1 MRFFSILAD
10 QNTRADKILSALF
23 EWIYSRSQIQKG
35 FDLNQIKVT
44 NIKDWKTY
52 SNGKYYLKKGDV
64 ILVQERNTS
73 SYKVGDIIT
82 FKGTSGDLK
91 GKIVTH
97 EIVGI
102 KLENGKN
109 IFYTKG
115 IQNISE
121 DPAVYEDEIL
131 IIDWQNKTDI
141 EGKIKIA
148 IDDYIFDLKAKYDL
162 DIAFNQID
170 DLVEQGLNI
179 AKIKFV

>member
-1 MRFFSILAD
+1 MKKVIK
-10 QNTRADKILSALF
+10 KILNILKIIILILLILFALF
-23 EWIYSRSQIQKG
+23 TVYQKVFPNDPSAFG
-35 FDLNQIKVT
+35 FR
-44 NIKDWKTY
+44 TY
-52 SNGKYYLKKGDV
+52 SIITKSMEPVLKKGDV

-121 DPAVYEDEIL
+121 DPAVYENEILGKYIYKFKFFSLIERIMDTKIGFIL
-131 IIDWQNKTDI
+131 IIIIPLGYIYFYEIRDIIKDVKNIKNK
-141 EGKIKIA
+141 E
-148 IDDYIFDLKAKYDL
+148 
-162 DIAFNQID
+162 
-170 DLVEQGLNI
+170 
-179 AKIKFV
+179 

>member
-1 MRFFSILAD
+1 MKKVIK
-10 QNTRADKILSALF
+10 KILNILKIIILILLILFALF
-23 EWIYSRSQIQKG
+23 TVYQKVFPNNPSAFG
-35 FDLNQIKVT
+35 FR
-44 NIKDWKTY
+44 TY
-52 SNGKYYLKKGDV
+52 SIITKSMEPVLKKGDV

-131 IIDWQNKTDI
+131 GKYIYKFKLFSLIERIMDTKIGFILIIIIPLGYIYFYEIRDIIKDIKNIKNK
-141 EGKIKIA
+141 E
-148 IDDYIFDLKAKYDL
+148 
-162 DIAFNQID
+162 
-170 DLVEQGLNI
+170 
-179 AKIKFV
+179 

>member
-1 MRFFSILAD
+1 MKKVIK
-10 QNTRADKILSALF
+10 KILNILKIIILILLILFALF
-23 EWIYSRSQIQKG
+23 TVYQKVFPNNPSAFG
-35 FDLNQIKVT
+35 FR
-44 NIKDWKTY
+44 TY
-52 SNGKYYLKKGDV
+52 SIITKSMEPVLKKGDI

-131 IIDWQNKTDI
+131 GKYIYKFKFFSLIERIMDTKIGFILIIIIPLGYIYFYEIRDIIKDVKNIKNK
-141 EGKIKIA
+141 E
-148 IDDYIFDLKAKYDL
+148 
-162 DIAFNQID
+162 
-170 DLVEQGLNI
+170 
-179 AKIKFV
+179 

>member
-1 MRFFSILAD
+1 MKKVIK
-10 QNTRADKILSALF
+10 KILSILKIIILILLILF
-23 EWIYSRSQIQKG
+23 ELFTVYQKVFPNNPSAFG
-35 FDLNQIKVT
+35 FR
-44 NIKDWKTY
+44 TY
-52 SNGKYYLKKGDV
+52 SIITKSMEPVLKKGDV

-121 DPAVYEDEIL
+121 DPAVYENEILGKYIYKFKFFSLIERIMDTKIGFIL
-131 IIDWQNKTDI
+131 IIIIPLGYIYFYEIRDIIKDVKNIKNK
-141 EGKIKIA
+141 E
-148 IDDYIFDLKAKYDL
+148 
-162 DIAFNQID
+162 
-170 DLVEQGLNI
+170 
-179 AKIKFV
+179 

>member
-1 MRFFSILAD
+1 MKKVIK
-10 QNTRADKILSALF
+10 KILNILKIIILLLLILFALF
-23 EWIYSRSQIQKG
+23 TVYQKVFPNNPSAFG
-35 FDLNQIKVT
+35 FR
-44 NIKDWKTY
+44 TY
-52 SNGKYYLKKGDV
+52 SIITKSMEPVLKKGDV

-131 IIDWQNKTDI
+131 GKYIYKFKFFSLIERIMDTKIGFILIIIIPLGYIYFYEIRDIIKDVKNIKNK
-141 EGKIKIA
+141 E
-148 IDDYIFDLKAKYDL
+148 
-162 DIAFNQID
+162 
-170 DLVEQGLNI
+170 
-179 AKIKFV
+179 

>member
-1 MRFFSILAD
+1 MKKVIK
-10 QNTRADKILSALF
+10 KILNILKIIILILLILFALF
-23 EWIYSRSQIQKG
+23 TVYQKVFPNNPRAFG
-35 FDLNQIKVT
+35 FR
-44 NIKDWKTY
+44 TY
-52 SNGKYYLKKGDV
+52 SIITKSMEPVLKKGDV

-131 IIDWQNKTDI
+131 GKYIYKFKFFSLIERIMDTKIGFILIIIIPLGYIYFYEIRDIIKDVKNIKNK
-141 EGKIKIA
+141 E
-148 IDDYIFDLKAKYDL
+148 
-162 DIAFNQID
+162 
-170 DLVEQGLNI
+170 
-179 AKIKFV
+179 

>member
-1 MRFFSILAD
+1 MKKVIK
-10 QNTRADKILSALF
+10 KILNILKIIILILLILFALF
-23 EWIYSRSQIQKG
+23 TVYQKVFPNNPSAFG
-35 FDLNQIKVT
+35 FR
-44 NIKDWKTY
+44 TY
-52 SNGKYYLKKGDV
+52 SIITKSMEPVLKKGDV
-64 ILVQERNTS
+64 ILIQERNTS

-131 IIDWQNKTDI
+131 GKYIYKFKFFSLIERIMDTKIGFILIIIIPLGYIYFYEIRDIIKDIKNIKNK
-141 EGKIKIA
+141 E
-148 IDDYIFDLKAKYDL
+148 
-162 DIAFNQID
+162 
-170 DLVEQGLNI
+170 
-179 AKIKFV
+179 

>member
-1 MRFFSILAD
+1 MKKVIK
-10 QNTRADKILSALF
+10 KILNILKIIILILLILFALF
-23 EWIYSRSQIQKG
+23 TVYQKVFPNNPSAFG
-35 FDLNQIKVT
+35 FR
-44 NIKDWKTY
+44 TY
-52 SNGKYYLKKGDV
+52 SIITKSMEPVLKKGDV

-97 EIVGI
+97 EIIGI

-131 IIDWQNKTDI
+131 GKYIYKFKFFSLIERIMDTKIGFILIIIIPLGYIYFYEIRDIIKDVKNIKNK
-141 EGKIKIA
+141 E
-148 IDDYIFDLKAKYDL
+148 
-162 DIAFNQID
+162 
-170 DLVEQGLNI
+170 
-179 AKIKFV
+179 

>member
-1 MRFFSILAD
+1 MKKVIK
-10 QNTRADKILSALF
+10 KILNILKIIILILLILFALF
-23 EWIYSRSQIQKG
+23 TVYQKVFPNNPSAFG
-35 FDLNQIKVT
+35 FR
-44 NIKDWKTY
+44 TY
-52 SNGKYYLKKGDV
+52 SIITKSMEPVLKKGDV

-121 DPAVYEDEIL
+121 DSAVYEDEIL
-131 IIDWQNKTDI
+131 GKYIYKFKFFSLIERIMDTKIGFILIIIIPLGYIYFYEIRDIIKDVKNIKNK
-141 EGKIKIA
+141 E
-148 IDDYIFDLKAKYDL
+148 
-162 DIAFNQID
+162 
-170 DLVEQGLNI
+170 
-179 AKIKFV
+179 

>member
-1 MRFFSILAD
+1 MKKVIK
-10 QNTRADKILSALF
+10 KILNILKIIILILLILFALF
-23 EWIYSRSQIQKG
+23 TVYQKVFPNNPSAFG
-35 FDLNQIKVT
+35 FR
-44 NIKDWKTY
+44 TY
-52 SNGKYYLKKGDV
+52 SIITKSMEPVLKKGDV

-131 IIDWQNKTDI
+131 GKYIYKFKFFSLIERIMDTKIGFILIIIIPLGYIYFYEIRDIIKDIKNIKNK
-141 EGKIKIA
+141 E
-148 IDDYIFDLKAKYDL
+148 
-162 DIAFNQID
+162 
-170 DLVEQGLNI
+170 
-179 AKIKFV
+179 

>member
-1 MRFFSILAD
+1 MKKVIK
-10 QNTRADKILSALF
+10 KILNILKIIILILLILFALF
-23 EWIYSRSQIQKG
+23 TVYQKVFPNNPSAFG
-35 FDLNQIKVT
+35 FR
-44 NIKDWKTY
+44 TY
-52 SNGKYYLKKGDV
+52 SIITKSMEPVLKKGDV

-121 DPAVYEDEIL
+121 DPAVYENEILGKYIYKFKFFSLIERIMNTKIGFIL
-131 IIDWQNKTDI
+131 IIIIPLGYIYFYEIRDIIKDVKNIKNK
-141 EGKIKIA
+141 E
-148 IDDYIFDLKAKYDL
+148 
-162 DIAFNQID
+162 
-170 DLVEQGLNI
+170 
-179 AKIKFV
+179 

>member
-1 MRFFSILAD
+1 MKKVIK
-10 QNTRADKILSALF
+10 KILNILKIIILILLILFALF
-23 EWIYSRSQIQKG
+23 TVYQKVFPNNPSAFG
-35 FDLNQIKVT
+35 FR
-44 NIKDWKTY
+44 TY
-52 SNGKYYLKKGDV
+52 SIITKSMEPVLKKGDV

-82 FKGTSGDLK
+82 FKGTNGDLK

-131 IIDWQNKTDI
+131 GKYIYKFKFFSLIERIMDTKIGFILIIIIPLGYIYFYEIRDIIKDIKNIKNK
-141 EGKIKIA
+141 E
-148 IDDYIFDLKAKYDL
+148 
-162 DIAFNQID
+162 
-170 DLVEQGLNI
+170 
-179 AKIKFV
+179 

>member
-1 MRFFSILAD
+1 MKKVIK
-10 QNTRADKILSALF
+10 KILNILKIIILILLILFALF
-23 EWIYSRSQIQKG
+23 TVYQKVFPNNPSAFG
-35 FDLNQIKVT
+35 FR
-44 NIKDWKTY
+44 TY
-52 SNGKYYLKKGDV
+52 SIITKSMEPVLKKGDV

-131 IIDWQNKTDI
+131 GKYIYKFKFFSLIERIMDTKVGFILIIIIPLGYIYFYEIRDIIKDVKNIKNK
-141 EGKIKIA
+141 E
-148 IDDYIFDLKAKYDL
+148 
-162 DIAFNQID
+162 
-170 DLVEQGLNI
+170 
-179 AKIKFV
+179 

>member
-1 MRFFSILAD
+1 MKKVIK
-10 QNTRADKILSALF
+10 KILNVLKIIILILLILFALF
-23 EWIYSRSQIQKG
+23 TVYQKVFPNNPSAFG
-35 FDLNQIKVT
+35 FR
-44 NIKDWKTY
+44 TY
-52 SNGKYYLKKGDV
+52 SIITKSMEPVLKKGDV

-131 IIDWQNKTDI
+131 GKYIYKFKFFSLIERIMDTKKGFILIIIIPLGYIYFYEIRDIIKDVKNIKNK
-141 EGKIKIA
+141 E
-148 IDDYIFDLKAKYDL
+148 
-162 DIAFNQID
+162 
-170 DLVEQGLNI
+170 
-179 AKIKFV
+179 

>member
-1 MRFFSILAD
+1 MKKVIK
-10 QNTRADKILSALF
+10 KILNIFKIIILILLILFALF
-23 EWIYSRSQIQKG
+23 TVYQKVFPNNPSAFG
-35 FDLNQIKVT
+35 FR
-44 NIKDWKTY
+44 TY
-52 SNGKYYLKKGDV
+52 SIITKSMEPVLKKGDV

-131 IIDWQNKTDI
+131 GKYIYKFKFFSLIERIMDTKIGFILIIIIPLGYIYFYEIRDIIKDVKNIKNK
-141 EGKIKIA
+141 E
-148 IDDYIFDLKAKYDL
+148 
-162 DIAFNQID
+162 
-170 DLVEQGLNI
+170 
-179 AKIKFV
+179 

>member
-1 MRFFSILAD
+1 MKKVIK
-10 QNTRADKILSALF
+10 KILSILKIIILILLILFALF
-23 EWIYSRSQIQKG
+23 TVYQKVFPNNPSAFG
-35 FDLNQIKVT
+35 FR
-44 NIKDWKTY
+44 TY
-52 SNGKYYLKKGDV
+52 SIITKSMEPVLKKGDV
-64 ILVQERNTS
+64 ILIQERNTS

-131 IIDWQNKTDI
+131 GKYIYKFKFFSLIERIMDTKIGFILIIIIPLGYIYFYEIRDIIKDIKNIKNK
-141 EGKIKIA
+141 E
-148 IDDYIFDLKAKYDL
+148 
-162 DIAFNQID
+162 
-170 DLVEQGLNI
+170 
-179 AKIKFV
+179 

>member
-1 MRFFSILAD
+1 MKKVIK
-10 QNTRADKILSALF
+10 KILNILKVIILILLILFALF
-23 EWIYSRSQIQKG
+23 TVYQKVFPNNPSAFG
-35 FDLNQIKVT
+35 FR
-44 NIKDWKTY
+44 TY
-52 SNGKYYLKKGDV
+52 SIITKSMEPVLKKGDV

-121 DPAVYEDEIL
+121 DPAVYENEILGKYIYKFKFFSLIERIMDTKIGFIL
-131 IIDWQNKTDI
+131 IIIIPLGYIYFYEIRDIIKDVKNIKNK
-141 EGKIKIA
+141 E
-148 IDDYIFDLKAKYDL
+148 
-162 DIAFNQID
+162 
-170 DLVEQGLNI
+170 
-179 AKIKFV
+179 

>member
-1 MRFFSILAD
+1 MKKVIK
-10 QNTRADKILSALF
+10 KILNILKIIILILLILFALF
-23 EWIYSRSQIQKG
+23 TVYQKVFPNNPSAFG
-35 FDLNQIKVT
+35 FR
-44 NIKDWKTY
+44 TY
-52 SNGKYYLKKGDV
+52 SIITKSMEPVLKKGDV

-131 IIDWQNKTDI
+131 GKYIYKFKVFSLIERIMDTKIGFILIIIIPLGYIYFYEIRDIIKDVKNIKNK
-141 EGKIKIA
+141 E
-148 IDDYIFDLKAKYDL
+148 
-162 DIAFNQID
+162 
-170 DLVEQGLNI
+170 
-179 AKIKFV
+179 

>member
-1 MRFFSILAD
+1 MKKVIK
-10 QNTRADKILSALF
+10 KILNILKIIILILLILFALF
-23 EWIYSRSQIQKG
+23 TVYQKVFPNNPSAFG
-35 FDLNQIKVT
+35 FR
-44 NIKDWKTY
+44 TY
-52 SNGKYYLKKGDV
+52 SIITKSMEPVLKKGDV

-121 DPAVYEDEIL
+121 DPAVYENEILGKYIYKFKFFSLIERIMDTKIGFIL
-131 IIDWQNKTDI
+131 IIIIPLGYIYFYEIRDIIKDVKNIKNK
-141 EGKIKIA
+141 E
-148 IDDYIFDLKAKYDL
+148 
-162 DIAFNQID
+162 
-170 DLVEQGLNI
+170 
-179 AKIKFV
+179 

>member
-1 MRFFSILAD
+1 MKKVIK
-10 QNTRADKILSALF
+10 KILNILKIIILILLILFALF
-23 EWIYSRSQIQKG
+23 TVYQKV
-35 FDLNQIKVT
+35 FPN
-44 NIKDWKTY
+44 NPSAFRTY
-52 SNGKYYLKKGDV
+52 SIITKSMEPVLKKGDV

-131 IIDWQNKTDI
+131 GKYIYKFKFFSLIERIMDTKIGFILIIIIPLGYIYFYEIRDIIKDIKNIKNK
-141 EGKIKIA
+141 E
-148 IDDYIFDLKAKYDL
+148 
-162 DIAFNQID
+162 
-170 DLVEQGLNI
+170 
-179 AKIKFV
+179 

>member
-1 MRFFSILAD
+1 MKKVIK
-10 QNTRADKILSALF
+10 KILSILKIIILILLILFALF
-23 EWIYSRSQIQKG
+23 TVYQKVFPNNPSAFG
-35 FDLNQIKVT
+35 FR
-44 NIKDWKTY
+44 TY
-52 SNGKYYLKKGDV
+52 SIITKSMEPVLKKGDV

-121 DPAVYEDEIL
+121 DPAVYENEILGKYIYKFKFFSLIERIMDTKIGFIL
-131 IIDWQNKTDI
+131 IIIIPLGYIYFYEIRDIIKDVKYIKNK
-141 EGKIKIA
+141 E
-148 IDDYIFDLKAKYDL
+148 
-162 DIAFNQID
+162 
-170 DLVEQGLNI
+170 
-179 AKIKFV
+179 

>member
-1 MRFFSILAD
+1 MKKVIK
-10 QNTRADKILSALF
+10 KILNIVKIIILILLILFALF
-23 EWIYSRSQIQKG
+23 TVYQKVFPNNPSAFG
-35 FDLNQIKVT
+35 FR
-44 NIKDWKTY
+44 TY
-52 SNGKYYLKKGDV
+52 SIITKSMEPVLKKGDV

-131 IIDWQNKTDI
+131 GKYIYKFKFFSLIERIMDTKIGFILIIIIPLGYIYFYEIRDIIKDVKNIKNK
-141 EGKIKIA
+141 E
-148 IDDYIFDLKAKYDL
+148 
-162 DIAFNQID
+162 
-170 DLVEQGLNI
+170 
-179 AKIKFV
+179 

>member
-1 MRFFSILAD
+1 MKKVIK
-10 QNTRADKILSALF
+10 KILNVLKIIILILLILFALF
-23 EWIYSRSQIQKG
+23 TVYQKVFPNNPSAFG
-35 FDLNQIKVT
+35 FR
-44 NIKDWKTY
+44 TY
-52 SNGKYYLKKGDV
+52 SIITKSMEPVLKKGDV

-131 IIDWQNKTDI
+131 GKYIYKFKFFSLIERIMDTKIGFILIIIIPLGYIYFYEIRDIIKDVKNIKNK
-141 EGKIKIA
+141 E
-148 IDDYIFDLKAKYDL
+148 
-162 DIAFNQID
+162 
-170 DLVEQGLNI
+170 
-179 AKIKFV
+179 

>member
-1 MRFFSILAD
+1 MKKVIKKVLNIL
-10 QNTRADKILSALF
+10 KIIILILLILFALF
-23 EWIYSRSQIQKG
+23 TVYQKVFPNNPSAFG
-35 FDLNQIKVT
+35 FR
-44 NIKDWKTY
+44 TY
-52 SNGKYYLKKGDV
+52 SIITKSMEPVLKKGDV

-131 IIDWQNKTDI
+131 GKYIYKFKFFSLIERIMDTKIGFILIIIIPLGYIYFYEIRDIIKDIKNIKNK
-141 EGKIKIA
+141 E
-148 IDDYIFDLKAKYDL
+148 
-162 DIAFNQID
+162 
-170 DLVEQGLNI
+170 
-179 AKIKFV
+179 

>member
-1 MRFFSILAD
+1 MKKVIK
-10 QNTRADKILSALF
+10 KILNILKIIILILLILFALF
-23 EWIYSRSQIQKG
+23 TVYQKVFPNNPSAFG
-35 FDLNQIKVT
+35 FR
-44 NIKDWKTY
+44 TY
-52 SNGKYYLKKGDV
+52 SIITKSMEPVLKKGDV
-64 ILVQERNTS
+64 ILIQERNTS

-131 IIDWQNKTDI
+131 GKYIYKFKFFSLIERIMDTKIGFILIIIIPLGYIYFYEIRDIIKDVKNIKNK
-141 EGKIKIA
+141 E
-148 IDDYIFDLKAKYDL
+148 
-162 DIAFNQID
+162 
-170 DLVEQGLNI
+170 
-179 AKIKFV
+179 

>member
-1 MRFFSILAD
+1 MKKVIK
-10 QNTRADKILSALF
+10 KILSILKIIILILLILFALF
-23 EWIYSRSQIQKG
+23 TVYQKVFPNNPSAFG
-35 FDLNQIKVT
+35 FR
-44 NIKDWKTY
+44 TY
-52 SNGKYYLKKGDV
+52 SIITKSMEPVLKKGDV

-121 DPAVYEDEIL
+121 DPAVYENEILGKYIYTFKFFSLIERIMDTKIGFIL
-131 IIDWQNKTDI
+131 IIIIPLGYIYFYEIRDIIKDVKNIKNK
-141 EGKIKIA
+141 E
-148 IDDYIFDLKAKYDL
+148 
-162 DIAFNQID
+162 
-170 DLVEQGLNI
+170 
-179 AKIKFV
+179 

>member
-1 MRFFSILAD
+1 MKKVIK
-10 QNTRADKILSALF
+10 KILNILKIIILILLILFALF
-23 EWIYSRSQIQKG
+23 TVYQKVFPNNPSAFG
-35 FDLNQIKVT
+35 FR
-44 NIKDWKTY
+44 TY
-52 SNGKYYLKKGDV
+52 SIITKSMEPVLKKGDV

-131 IIDWQNKTDI
+131 GKYIYKFKFFSLIERIMDTKIGFVLIIIIPLGYIYFYEIRDIIKDVKNIKNK
-141 EGKIKIA
+141 E
-148 IDDYIFDLKAKYDL
+148 
-162 DIAFNQID
+162 
-170 DLVEQGLNI
+170 
-179 AKIKFV
+179 

>member
-1 MRFFSILAD
+1 MKKVIK
-10 QNTRADKILSALF
+10 KILSILKIIILILLILFALF
-23 EWIYSRSQIQKG
+23 TVYQKVFPNNPSAFG
-35 FDLNQIKVT
+35 FR
-44 NIKDWKTY
+44 TY
-52 SNGKYYLKKGDV
+52 SIITKSMEPVLKKGDV

-82 FKGTSGDLK
+82 FKGTSEDLK

-121 DPAVYEDEIL
+121 DPAVYENEILGKYIYKFKFFSLIERIMDTKIGFIL
-131 IIDWQNKTDI
+131 IIIIPLGYIYFYEIRDIIKDVKNIKNK
-141 EGKIKIA
+141 E
-148 IDDYIFDLKAKYDL
+148 
-162 DIAFNQID
+162 
-170 DLVEQGLNI
+170 
-179 AKIKFV
+179 

>member
-1 MRFFSILAD
+1 MKKVIK
-10 QNTRADKILSALF
+10 KILSILKIIILILLILFALF
-23 EWIYSRSQIQKG
+23 TVYQKVFPNNPSAFG
-35 FDLNQIKVT
+35 FR
-44 NIKDWKTY
+44 TY
-52 SNGKYYLKKGDV
+52 SIITKSMEPVLKKGDV

-109 IFYTKG
+109 IFYTIG

-121 DPAVYEDEIL
+121 DPAVYENEILGKYIYKFKFFSLIERIMDTKIGFIL
-131 IIDWQNKTDI
+131 IIIIPLGYIYFYEIRDIIKDVKNIKNK
-141 EGKIKIA
+141 E
-148 IDDYIFDLKAKYDL
+148 
-162 DIAFNQID
+162 
-170 DLVEQGLNI
+170 
-179 AKIKFV
+179 

>member
-1 MRFFSILAD
+1 MKKVIK
-10 QNTRADKILSALF
+10 KILNILKIIILILLILFALF
-23 EWIYSRSQIQKG
+23 TVYQKVFPNNPSAFG
-35 FDLNQIKVT
+35 FR
-44 NIKDWKTY
+44 TY
-52 SNGKYYLKKGDV
+52 SIITKSMEPVLKKGDV

-121 DPAVYEDEIL
+121 DPAVYENEIL
-131 IIDWQNKTDI
+131 GKYIYKFKFFSLIERIMDNKI
-141 EGKIKIA
+141 
-148 IDDYIFDLKAKYDL
+148 
-162 DIAFNQID
+162 
-170 DLVEQGLNI
+170 
-179 AKIKFV
+179 